1 VDAHDFYTLRRP
13 APAPDTDTL
22 VMTFDG
28 KGVVMDPRA
37 LRPATASQAASR
49 KLSTRLSA
57 GEKRCR
63 KRIAEVAAVYDAA
76 PVSRTVTDV
85 LPERPTEPRDRRPHP
100 VAAGKWLTAS
110 ITHDAATVIAEG
122 FAEATRRDPQH
133 RRTWV
138 ALVDGNTHQIDRIR
152 AEARRHKVTV
162 TIVIDLI
169 HVIEY
174 VWKAAWCFHPA
185 GDPAAETW
193 VRTQVSKILQGQA
206 GIAALAARAPSLQ
219 SALLARRLPATS
231 TSSSTAHSSR
241 PTAAAPQ
248 VRPQEWICGGRANTT
263 STVGT
268 SGHRRA
274 GRVAAVDIRG
284 TARPR
289 TRHRRPALSRRDPA
303 TAHRVDRRPP
313 PRAGRPGL

>member
-1 VDAHDFYTLRRP
+1 
-13 APAPDTDTL
+13 
-22 VMTFDG
+22 
-28 KGVVMDPRA
+28 
-37 LRPATASQAASR
+37 
-49 KLSTRLSA
+49 
-57 GEKRCR
+57 
-63 KRIAEVAAVYDAA
+63 
-76 PVSRTVTDV
+76 VTDV

-162 TIVIDLI
+162 TMVIDLI

-174 VWKAAWCFHPA
+174 VWKAAWCFHPG

-219 SALLARRLPATS
+219 SALLAAKTAGHDHIIIDGTLIETDRCRAPGPTPGVDLWWSGKHHQHGGNIRSSPRRT
-231 TSSSTAHSSR
+231 
-241 PTAAAPQ
+241 
-248 VRPQEWICGGRANTT
+248 GGRCGPPGYGQAANTT
-263 STVGT
+263 
-268 SGHRRA
+268 
-274 GRVAAVDIRG
+274 
-284 TARPR
+284 
-289 TRHRRPALSRRDPA
+289 
-303 TAHRVDRRPP
+303 PP
-313 PRAGRPGL
+313 PWAFTQRSCHCSPRGPTTTSPRWATWVMKANPTSSPCR